1 MCACACA
8 VDHASCAYSVQS
20 NNFGACIMFFCMM
33 LVEDKHELQDIQVP
47 VEKLSVESHSQ
58 WEEAAVEQGNS
69 HWMIYYSVDAGHCGI
84 LAIHIDQLSEEGE
97 LDHQVQPVLMTNLGN
112 YIISLCHEFTNTKL

>member
-1 MCACACA
+1 MACA

-20 NNFGACIMFFCMM
+20 NNSACIMFFFYMM

-58 WEEAAVEQGNS
+58 F
-69 HWMIYYSVDAGHCGI
+69 
-84 LAIHIDQLSEEGE
+84 
-97 LDHQVQPVLMTNLGN
+97 
-112 YIISLCHEFTNTKL
+112 YIEP

>member
-1 MCACACA
+1 MCACA

-20 NNFGACIMFFCMM
+20 NNSPLWCLYHVFFFFCMM

-47 VEKLSVESHSQ
+47 VEKLSVEPHSQ

-69 HWMIYYSVDAGHCGI
+69 HWMVYYSVDVGSWDSWYSYRSTVRG
-84 LAIHIDQLSEEGE
+84 G
-97 LDHQVQPVLMTNLGN
+97 
-112 YIISLCHEFTNTKL
+112 